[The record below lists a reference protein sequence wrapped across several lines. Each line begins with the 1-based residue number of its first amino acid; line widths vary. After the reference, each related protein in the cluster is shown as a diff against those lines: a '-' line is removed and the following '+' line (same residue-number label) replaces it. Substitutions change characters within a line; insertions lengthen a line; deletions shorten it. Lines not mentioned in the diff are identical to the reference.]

1 MTTFIKMFATALAGA
16 CIGLAT
22 VNLAIVR
29 DAGFGN
35 AVAGPWTAWLKR
47 GVVDPDPYTRAAI
60 ARFGEIPLGAGEGLS
75 FVAAVDSRGARLTS
89 ACEYRI
95 SGKPLTTRFWTMSLV
110 GDGGGAPVASADARA
125 SYTSLEIL
133 RSEDGAF
140 EFVASRSARAGNWL
154 SAEGVGPFL
163 LMLNLYD
170 ASISATQAAV
180 AAAELPRIEKGA
192 CR

>member
-1 MTTFIKMFATALAGA
+1 MFATALAGA
-16 CIGLAT
+16 FIGLLT
-22 VNLAIVR
+22 VDMAIVR
-29 DAGFGN
+29 DAGFGL

-47 GVVDPDPYTRAAI
+47 GASDPDPYTRAAV

-75 FVAAVDSRGARLTS
+75 FVAAVDAGGARLTE

-95 SGKPLTTRFWTMSLV
+95 SGKPVAARFWTISLI
-110 GDGGGAPVASADARA
+110 GEDGGARAAPGARA
-125 SYTSLEIL
+125 SFSSQDIL
-133 RSEDGAF
+133 RSEDGGF
-140 EFVASRSARAGNWL
+140 EIVGARSARAGNWL
-154 SAEGVGPFL
+154 SSEGAGRFL

-170 ASISATQAAV
+170 TSIGATQAAV